1 MTPLDFA
8 SERDESTV
16 SWQRAA
22 PTAALIETGNRFDQF
37 LVTLPDG
44 DQAHL
49 VTLHKDHGA
58 LEGSCHVAGTDEKC
72 PARQYNDESKPCAHL
87 CTIWK
92 ATLFNDPTADGTPIR
107 LFDVDDAEIAAN
119 DTHIEAA
126 MAATGDDGLAADGGV
141 GVRQ

>member
-8 SERDESTV
+8 QEREQSTD
-16 SWQRAA
+16 SWDRAD
-22 PTAALIETGNRFDQF
+22 PVAAMIETGNNFDEY

-44 DQAHL
+44 EQAHL
-49 VTLHKDHGA
+49 VTLHKDRGA
-58 LEGSCHVAGTDEKC
+58 LTGSCYVAGTDEKC
-72 PARQYNDESKPCAHL
+72 PARKYNDESKPCAHL

-92 ATLFNDPTADGTPIR
+92 ATLFNDPTADGTPIQ
-107 LFDVDDAEIAAN
+107 LFDVDDAEIAAA

-126 MAATGDDGLAADGGV
+126 MAADRDAVATDGGP